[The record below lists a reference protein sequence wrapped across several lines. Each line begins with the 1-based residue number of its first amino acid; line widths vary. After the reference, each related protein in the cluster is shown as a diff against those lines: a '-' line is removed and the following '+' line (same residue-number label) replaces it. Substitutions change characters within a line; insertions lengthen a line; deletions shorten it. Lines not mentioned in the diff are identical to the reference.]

1 MEQYLNKET
10 FIFKKFQDSTKIGN
24 INELRNYLIKWFEQY
39 PDARVVVGT
48 DSQRYKK
55 ALIYV
60 TVIALCYPTV
70 IDTKNNISEIVY
82 CKGAHLLFCK
92 QRIKMRCIDMWTRLW
107 HEVELTRLIAEEVS
121 KTTNKIVEVHLDLNP
136 DVEYASNKL
145 FNAAVGYLKSLQ
157 FDVYAKPDS
166 FVATAAADSLTKL

>member
-1 MEQYLNKET
+1 
-10 FIFKKFQDSTKIGN
+10 
-24 INELRNYLIKWFEQY
+24 
-39 PDARVVVGT
+39 
-48 DSQRYKK
+48 
-55 ALIYV
+55 
-60 TVIALCYPTV
+60 
-70 IDTKNNISEIVY
+70 
-82 CKGAHLLFCK
+82 
-92 QRIKMRCIDMWTRLW
+92 MWTRLW